1 MNLITI
7 VRQPWLIAATVVA
20 TSLSLAT
27 TPTPANGKAP
37 GQPSPPHDVA
47 AAAAVLMSASGPTD
61 LASAPRGTPT
71 VSLAEAT
78 ERLFADEDRT
88 ELQAAL
94 DAAAP
99 DVFAGIEYDGVNDIV
114 TARFRGEVPPAA
126 QTLLDRFPHPVRALN
141 VQYSRKDL
149 AAAAAKL
156 AALNLEGVW
165 VKPDPDDQQVAV
177 AVLAGK
183 EQLARDAADHLRPT
197 VPIDINVWD
206 PSGPGNEYGSCTSV
220 NSCGWPHRSG
230 TAAVNEATSGTCS
243 WGLP

>member
-7 VRQPWLIAATVVA
+7 VRQPWLIAATIVV
-20 TSLSLAT
+20 TSLSLTTT
-27 TPTPANGKAP
+27 TPPASGKAP
-37 GQPSPPHDVA
+37 GQPSPPRDVA
-47 AAAAVLMSASGPTD
+47 AAAAVLESAAGHSD
-61 LASAPRGTPT
+61 QVAASRRTPA

-88 ELQAAL
+88 TLQAAL

-99 DVFAGIEYDGVNDIV
+99 EVFAGIEYDGVNDIV
-114 TARFRGEVPPAA
+114 TVRFRGEVPPAA

-141 VQYSRKDL
+141 VQYSRQDL

-165 VKPDPDDQQVAV
+165 VKPDPHDQQLAV

-183 EQLARDAADHLRPT
+183 EQLARDAADRLHPT

-206 PSGPGNEYGSCTSV
+206 PNGPGNEYGSCTSV
-220 NSCGWPHRSG
+220 HSCGWPHRSG